1 MSANPNSLTMYNP
14 QSANG
19 IRDNNPASIVINEA
33 SNDVELAKVLIKFE
47 TDIIATVKVEKESG
61 RLGED
66 GRVRTNI
73 RERIGHIVQNAALQL
88 STESRTGL
96 LNSFGLK
103 LLAAD
108 EFILA
113 QECFENSLILADSVP
128 DTVR

>member
-47 TDIIATVKVEKESG
+47 TDIIATVKVEGESG